1 MHSAARAGSI
11 FVVLFVAAF
20 VVSVGDLVGSF
31 ADPDRVFV
39 DRFADGDNRIKD
51 IAGSYLLV
59 LAGLAFV
66 WFVHALSR
74 EAKDHRAPLLITGSA
89 AAGGMIVAAVA
100 WATVPMSLWF
110 GSLVDDP
117 GLQEGQAGLTRF
129 GYVALALGGM
139 LLAAAFIAFV
149 ARTPGLAPR
158 WLSVVSYP
166 IAALVA
172 FTALLFMPVLLFILW
187 VVAWRPRGGAEAVK
201 RRSPTSDPLTPFG
214 RGRPADRSLHRG
226 TSTGGSG
233 QGRTAFAPPAVQ
245 EPRLGCRQ
253 ATTGREVTA
262 RAQRTRM
269 CGTSNPPAVRARAN
283 PSAQPGQILSGRR
296 FHLTFDLRSEGECS
310 GVPHRGEHEKGQP
323 QRDER
328 HLDADTGAERRQHE
342 TDDRRQVEEELK
354 LKTHA
359 LIHGRS
365 VYERVPDACR
375 VHRYDAEGGMQNG

>member
-51 IAGSYLLV
+51 IAGSYLLM

-66 WFVHALSR
+66 WFAHALSR
-74 EAKDHRAPLLITGSA
+74 NLRDHRAPLLITGSA
-89 AAGGMIVAAVA
+89 AASGMIVAAVA

-117 GLQEGQAGLTRF
+117 GLQEGQAVLPQF

-139 LLAAAFIAFV
+139 LPAAAFIAFV
-149 ARTPGLAPR
+149 ATTPGLVPR

-187 VVAWRPRGGAEAVK
+187 VVAVAATQRRRGGEEGP
-201 RRSPTSDPLTPFG
+201 RPLT
-214 RGRPADRSLHRG
+214 R
-226 TSTGGSG
+226 
-233 QGRTAFAPPAVQ
+233 
-245 EPRLGCRQ
+245 
-253 ATTGREVTA
+253 
-262 RAQRTRM
+262 
-269 CGTSNPPAVRARAN
+269 
-283 PSAQPGQILSGRR
+283 
-296 FHLTFDLRSEGECS
+296 
-310 GVPHRGEHEKGQP
+310 
-323 QRDER
+323 
-328 HLDADTGAERRQHE
+328 
-342 TDDRRQVEEELK
+342 
-354 LKTHA
+354 
-359 LIHGRS
+359 
-365 VYERVPDACR
+365 
-375 VHRYDAEGGMQNG
+375 